1 MLGALVVSE
10 SVVISMMGI
19 DVMEEPRVVS
29 EVMMETMVVSETV
42 VFLAPVVE
50 AMGTRD
56 IIVEDV
62 VVSETMLKA
71 TVDSK
76 ASRAT
81 SM

>member
-42 VFLAPVVE
+42 VFSGPHSFYY
-50 AMGTRD
+50 RC
-56 IIVEDV
+56 
-62 VVSETMLKA
+62 
-71 TVDSK
+71 
-76 ASRAT
+76 
-81 SM
+81 